1 MALTGYNASGDLG
14 VPPTFYIQRSEQ
26 SEHPVAILL
35 HLCYGYLPQSTS
47 CALLYPVPTNVPLGG
62 GYDSV
67 EPGWFTISLRLFF
80 TGRPERG
87 AAARRFWPDALAVDR
102 AVLDAFLAIE
112 RRWTFCAG
120 LAQPAEAPRRMAE
133 RTLLDLSHL
142 KASHQRHSTGTL
154 LSPATVPTAVGT

>member
-1 MALTGYNASGDLG
+1 MPPVIWVCLPHFVYNGQNNQNILCGHPLASMLRIS
-14 VPPTFYIQRSEQ
+14 PT
-26 SEHPVAILL
+26 VN
-35 HLCYGYLPQSTS
+35 QSTS